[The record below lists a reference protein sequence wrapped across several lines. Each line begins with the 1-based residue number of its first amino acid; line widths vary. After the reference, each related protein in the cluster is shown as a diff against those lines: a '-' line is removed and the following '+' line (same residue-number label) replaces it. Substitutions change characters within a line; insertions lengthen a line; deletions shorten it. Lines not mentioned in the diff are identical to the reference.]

1 MPWNNLQTANKVDGG
16 IDTTAGAGV
25 VSVTVANGSSSIT
38 KQVTLGNQSATRAF
52 SDFAS
57 DLGSAIN
64 ESELEELMSL
74 GDVEFDLDIYKI
86 LKKAIQGSFKSQI
99 VPLRKFPAINP

>member
-1 MPWNNLQTANKVDGG
+1 MHVVD
-16 IDTTAGAGV
+16 
-25 VSVTVANGSSSIT
+25 
-38 KQVTLGNQSATRAF
+38 RWCY
-52 SDFAS
+52 
-57 DLGSAIN
+57 LGSAIN

-99 VPLRKFPAINP
+99 LPLRKFSATNP

>member
-1 MPWNNLQTANKVDGG
+1 
-16 IDTTAGAGV
+16 
-25 VSVTVANGSSSIT
+25 
-38 KQVTLGNQSATRAF
+38 
-52 SDFAS
+52 
-57 DLGSAIN
+57 
-64 ESELEELMSL
+64 MSL